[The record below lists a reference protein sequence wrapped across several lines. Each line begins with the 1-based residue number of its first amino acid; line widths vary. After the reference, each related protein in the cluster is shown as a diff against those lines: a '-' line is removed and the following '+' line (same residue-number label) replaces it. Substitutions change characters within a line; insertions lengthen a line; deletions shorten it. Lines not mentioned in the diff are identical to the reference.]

1 MNKDIKGRQP
11 EINMHF
17 HEIQSPNKDVR
28 MGKVRSSFLKLNQM
42 INMEL

>member
-1 MNKDIKGRQP
+1 MNKDIKGRHP

-28 MGKVRSSFLKLNQM
+28 MGKVRSSFFKSNQM